1 MEAKLK
7 GRNLVITLALQKP
20 KLSPS
25 GKSFVVA
32 TSHGFRPT
40 AVKLE
45 NQEVWIGV
53 NAFVRLPSPQHL
65 ARTCRSQKRRVRS
78 QPAQREEV
86 NEHVDEYQASS
97 RISKFV
103 ARHSVSPRF

>member
-7 GRNLVITLALQKP
+7 GRNLVITLALQEP

-25 GKSFVVA
+25 GKSLVVA

-40 AVKLE
+40 AIKIA

-53 NAFVRLPSPQHL
+53 NAFVRAAEPATS
-65 ARTCRSQKRRVRS
+65 RSNLS
-78 QPAQREEV
+78 QPKKKSGKPTRATRRGE
-86 NEHVDEYQASS
+86 
-97 RISKFV
+97 
-103 ARHSVSPRF
+103 